1 MDALFGKS
9 QAAREGPDCST
20 HEAVGGA
27 AKLTYRTADPQLVSH
42 LNAWFDAQLSDNGAD
57 ACPVICAVTSMARH
71 SAVSFMVF
79 FDALFPHLLTVVIV
93 QQATSAKTSFF

>member
-57 ACPVICAVTSMARH
+57 ACPVICAVTSMA
-71 SAVSFMVF
+71 
-79 FDALFPHLLTVVIV
+79 
-93 QQATSAKTSFF
+93 